1 MGDQPEAEL
10 QRGLRLAIVAIA
22 MAQLVALSLPALVV
36 HAAAYRFLAL
46 EIVAFV
52 LVAAVI
58 AGVGVAVGTGHRL
71 GRGRW
76 FLLGV
81 LAVAAAMA
89 LVGLPLRLLTEG
101 AEWSFGV
108 VCWAGLLLLLD
119 YGFAAVVLFLG
130 THLAAR
136 LALLATTGA
145 ESTAVAGALVF
156 TAGFLCCQVA
166 VTLGATLLGRLARV
180 VAEAARAEER
190 LRTAEEVATRLHH
203 DRRERYAGLDIVSL
217 LTGLGRGELD
227 PADDRVRTRCAVA
240 AGRMRRLFAEQDDVP
255 DPLVHA
261 LRACADSAERRG
273 VTVYLGTCG
282 ARPEPPLPVRR
293 ALTEP
298 VLALLATARAQA
310 RITVVGSP
318 TTVTVSVLTDG
329 DPPAEIPATDGVAY
343 MSMSRDGRHW
353 VEATWRN

>member
-10 QRGLRLAIVAIA
+10 QRGLRLAVVAIA
-22 MAQLVALSLPALVV
+22 MVHLVALSLPALVV
-36 HAAAYRFLAL
+36 HASVYRVLAL
-46 EIVAFV
+46 EVVAFV

-58 AGVGVAVGTGHRL
+58 IAVGRAVWTGRPL

-81 LAVAAAMA
+81 LAVAAATA
-89 LVGLPLRLLTEG
+89 LIGLPPRYLTEG

-108 VCWAGLLLLLD
+108 VCWAGLLLVLD
-119 YGFAAVVLFLG
+119 YGFGAVVLLLG
-130 THLAAR
+130 AHLAAR
-136 LALLATTGA
+136 LALLAVTGA
-145 ESTAVAGALVF
+145 ESTPVVGALVF

-166 VTLGATLLGRLARV
+166 VAFAATLLGRLARA
-180 VAEAARAEER
+180 VADAARDGER
-190 LRTAEEVATRLHH
+190 LRTEEAVAERLHH
-203 DRRERYAGLDIVSL
+203 DRRERYAGLDIVPL
-217 LTGLGRGELD
+217 LAGLGTGALD
-227 PADDRVRTRCAVA
+227 PADDRVRARCAVA

-273 VTVYLGTCG
+273 VTVYMGTCG
-282 ARPEPPLPVRR
+282 ARPDPPLPVRR

-298 VLALLATARAQA
+298 VLALLASARSHA
-310 RITVVGSP
+310 RITVIGSAAA
-318 TTVTVSVLTDG
+318 VTVSVIADG
-329 DPPAEIPATDGVAY
+329 DPPAEVAAADGVAL

-353 VEATWRN
+353 VEATWRT